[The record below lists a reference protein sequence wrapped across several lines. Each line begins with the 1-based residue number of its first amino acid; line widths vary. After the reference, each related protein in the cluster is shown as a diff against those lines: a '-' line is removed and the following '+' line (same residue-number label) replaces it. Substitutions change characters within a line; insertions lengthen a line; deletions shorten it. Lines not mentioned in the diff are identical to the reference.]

1 MKKTVS
7 MLRYVDL
14 PIEEVEQDV
23 LTYIGKGNKSFKE
36 IAGNVGFSSTA
47 SARRVLYDLV
57 KEGIIE
63 RTVIGKGSSSISF
76 YRRIEND

>member
-1 MKKTVS
+1 

-14 PIEEVEQDV
+14 PIEEVEQVV
-23 LTYIGKGNKSFKE
+23 LTYIGEGNKSLKE
-36 IAGNVGFSSTA
+36 ITENVGFSSTA

-63 RTVIGKGSSSISF
+63 RTVIGDGSSRTSF

>member
-1 MKKTVS
+1 MTKTVS
-7 MLRYVDL
+7 MLRCVDL

-23 LTYIGKGNKSFKE
+23 LTYIGKGNKSLKE
-36 IAGNVGFSSTA
+36 ITENVGFSSNA
-47 SARRVLYDLV
+47 GAHRVLYDLV

-63 RTVIGKGSSSISF
+63 RTVIGEGRGSTSF